1 MAHSRL
7 HFLTSVIVKSV
18 HTYVYPPSEIIMKFC
33 TAILTSGTVEGIH
46 RSGSTFGLGLTN
58 TERNLKKRK
67 TNIMQTN
74 WRTEKHKESDTPQH
88 RPKEV
93 VYIETFKRQEER
105 QFCNQL
111 CKKEKTNKRPKP
123 NNNNNSR
130 YYFGKRAKLLQ
141 FCSSKQCSDTFKK
154 GKTLYPVSLIHLP
167 FPPHTSFFSDRI
179 FSLIFF
185 QILVAKKQLSE
196 KKGWDHINKHIIY
209 CQE

>member
-7 HFLTSVIVKSV
+7 YFLTSVTVKPV

-33 TAILTSGTVEGIH
+33 TAVLTSGTVEGIH

-93 VYIETFKRQEER
+93 VYIETFKRQDER
-105 QFCNQL
+105 QFYNQL
-111 CKKEKTNKRPKP
+111 CEKEKKKTNNP
-123 NNNNNSR
+123 NQTTTTTTTVGITLGRGQNCFSSAHQNNAVIHSR
-130 YYFGKRAKLLQ
+130 KV
-141 FCSSKQCSDTFKK
+141 
-154 GKTLYPVSLIHLP
+154 KTLYPVLLIRL
-167 FPPHTSFFSDRI
+167 PPHPTQPHPSFFFRPN
-179 FSLIFF
+179 FF
-185 QILVAKKQLSE
+185 PNFFPNIGRQKATFLKK
-196 KKGWDHINKHIIY
+196 KKA
-209 CQE
+209 ETT

>member
-1 MAHSRL
+1 M
-7 HFLTSVIVKSV
+7 
-18 HTYVYPPSEIIMKFC
+18 YPPSEIIMKFC
-33 TAILTSGTVEGIH
+33 TAVLTSGTVEGIH

-74 WRTEKHKESDTPQH
+74 WRTEKHKESDAPQH

-93 VYIETFKRQEER
+93 VYIETFKRQDER

-111 CKKEKTNKRPKP
+111 CEKEKTNKQPKAN

-141 FCSSKQCSDTFKK
+141 FCSSKQCSDTFNMFKK

-167 FPPHTSFFSDRI
+167 SPPHTTPH
-179 FSLIFF
+179 LIFF
-185 QILVAKKQLSE
+185 RPNFFPNFFPNIGRQKATFWK

>member
-1 MAHSRL
+1 M
-7 HFLTSVIVKSV
+7 
-18 HTYVYPPSEIIMKFC
+18 YPQSEIIMKFC
-33 TAILTSGTVEGIH
+33 TAVLTSGTVEGIH

-93 VYIETFKRQEER
+93 VYIETFKRQDER

-111 CKKEKTNKRPKP
+111 CEKEKTNKQPKP

-154 GKTLYPVSLIHLP
+154 GKTLYPVLLIRL
-167 FPPHTSFFSDRI
+167 PPHHTQLHPSFFSDRI

>member
-7 HFLTSVIVKSV
+7 HFLTSVIVKPV

-33 TAILTSGTVEGIH
+33 TAVLTSGTVEGIH

-111 CKKEKTNKRPKP
+111 CEKEKTNKQPKP

-154 GKTLYPVSLIHLP
+154 GKTLFPVSLIHLP
-167 FPPHTSFFSDRI
+167 SPPHTTPH
-179 FSLIFF
+179 LIFF
-185 QILVAKKQLSE
+185 RPNFFPNFFPNTGRQKATFWKKRMRPH
-196 KKGWDHINKHIIY
+196 K
-209 CQE
+209 

>member
-1 MAHSRL
+1 M
-7 HFLTSVIVKSV
+7 
-18 HTYVYPPSEIIMKFC
+18 YPPSEIIMKFC
-33 TAILTSGTVEGIH
+33 TAVLTSGTVEGIH

-93 VYIETFKRQEER
+93 VYIETFKRQDER
-105 QFCNQL
+105 QFYNQL
-111 CKKEKTNKRPKP
+111 CEKEKKTNKQPKP
-123 NNNNNSR
+123 NNNNNNNNNSR

-154 GKTLYPVSLIHLP
+154 GKTLFPVSLIHLP
-167 FPPHTSFFSDRI
+167 SPPHTTPHLIFFRPN
-179 FSLIFF
+179 FFPNFF

>member
-7 HFLTSVIVKSV
+7 YFLTSVTVKHV
-18 HTYVYPPSEIIMKFC
+18 HAYVYPPSEIIMKFC
-33 TAILTSGTVEGIH
+33 TAVLTSGTVEGIH
-46 RSGSTFGLGLTN
+46 RSGSTLGLGLTN

-93 VYIETFKRQEER
+93 VYTETFKRQDER

-111 CKKEKTNKRPKP
+111 CEKEKTNKQPKP
-123 NNNNNSR
+123 NNNNNNSR
-130 YYFGKRAKLLQ
+130 YYYGKRAKLLQ

-167 FPPHTSFFSDRI
+167 SPPHTTPH
-179 FSLIFF
+179 LIFF
-185 QILVAKKQLSE
+185 RPNFFPIFFPNIGRQKATFWKKRMRPH
-196 KKGWDHINKHIIY
+196 K
-209 CQE
+209 

>member
-1 MAHSRL
+1 M
-7 HFLTSVIVKSV
+7 
-18 HTYVYPPSEIIMKFC
+18 YPPSEIIMKFC
-33 TAILTSGTVEGIH
+33 TAVLTSGTVEGIH
-46 RSGSTFGLGLTN
+46 RSGSTFDLGLTN

-93 VYIETFKRQEER
+93 VYIEKFKRQDER

-111 CKKEKTNKRPKP
+111 CEKEKKSKQPKP
-123 NNNNNSR
+123 NNNNNNNSR

-167 FPPHTSFFSDRI
+167 FPPHTTRH
-179 FSLIFF
+179 LIFF
-185 QILVAKKQLSE
+185 RPNFFPNFFPNIGRQKATFWKKKDE
-196 KKGWDHINKHIIY
+196 TT
-209 CQE
+209 